1 MYSKFSRHAT
11 CAVALLIAACSA
23 LPWRNEPVGE
33 EVNVAFV
40 MKNNLLY
47 VSSAAIDGLQGRFL
61 IGSSA
66 PRTILDN
73 HFAQTLDRTNSNT
86 LQLNQRQS
94 LRMVPLFADLHGI
107 ADAIIGADVWGN
119 HAVTL
124 DYRAGLL
131 TFQRDGIHPDGM
143 RLFHYGDEP
152 MIDVVVDGRTIQAI
166 VDTTS
171 PDTLVLPRLGG
182 PGGRRT
188 VRVQIAGSE
197 FGSVDVGLG
206 DVSAARLGNRLLS
219 RFLVTIDYGK
229 HEVGLWRDP
238 RM

>member
-1 MYSKFSRHAT
+1 MSP
-11 CAVALLIAACSA
+11 
-23 LPWRNEPVGE
+23 PWSHEPVGE

-40 MKNNLLY
+40 VKNNLLY
-47 VSSAAIDGLQGRFL
+47 VSSLTIDGRPGRFL
-61 IGSSA
+61 IGLSQ
-66 PRTILDN
+66 PRTVIDN
-73 HFAQTLDRTNSNT
+73 RFAQGHKPST

-94 LRMVPLFADLHGI
+94 LHMTPLFTDLHGV
-107 ADAIIGADVWGN
+107 ADAIIGADVWGD
-119 HAVTL
+119 HAVTI

-131 TFQRDGIHPDGM
+131 TFQREGIHPDLM

-152 MIDVVVDGRTIQAI
+152 MVNVVVDGRTIPAV

-171 PDTLVLPRLGG
+171 PDTLVLPRLGATG
-182 PGGRRT
+182 ARREAH
-188 VRVQIAGSE
+188 VEVAGTD
-197 FGSVDVGLG
+197 FGVVDVGLA

-238 RM
+238 RMPL